1 MKVFA
6 LMGSPREG
14 GNTDILIE
22 EALTPARRAG
32 WEVVKLAIDQLYI
45 NPCRGCLECRGR
57 GNCSL
62 EEDDILVVVRELA
75 EADAYIIGA
84 PVYGNHL
91 PGQVK
96 ILFDRLSGLIHQ
108 VSYDGEGLRSKSRL
122 PAKKRNVFLFAVAAA
137 HRLESCDGVLKYL
150 RFFVR
155 PELNGGEIFELPVY
169 GVGAKG
175 QLKFNALELKKMLEG
190 KGILNLSEKIKEF
203 QELHQNYL
211 RKAYDFGEKI
221 LTCR

>member
-14 GNTDILIE
+14 SNTDILIE
-22 EALTPARRAG
+22 EALKPARIAG
-32 WEVVKLAIDQLYI
+32 WDVVKLIIDQLYI
-45 NPCRGCLECRGR
+45 NPCRGCMECRGK

-91 PGQVK
+91 PGQLK

-108 VSYDGEGLRSKSRL
+108 VSYDGESLRSMSRL
-122 PAKKRNVFLFAVAAA
+122 PEKKRNVFLFAVAAA
-137 HRLESCDGVLKYL
+137 NRIESCEGVLKYL

-155 PELNGGEIFELPVY
+155 PELNGGEVFDLPVF

-175 QLKFNALELKKMLEG
+175 QLKFSFKDIQKMLEE
-190 KGILNLSEKIKEF
+190 KGISDLDTKI
-203 QELHQNYL
+203 QEYNALHQNYL
-211 RKAYDFGEKI
+211 NLAYNFGEKI
-221 LTCR
+221 LKK